1 MVEILFEN
9 PLGSMY
15 GPYFLALYAMFILF
29 VLIVLR
35 VMKSLV
41 DSTDKL
47 PMPSISSQI
56 DPYQLAYLRGGT
68 NELARTVLFNLLQK
82 NLLEHAESKTLKR
95 TAAATNISRLNSIE
109 TAAMGWIG
117 NGRTNNEI
125 FQSGGLTSQLEAFGR
140 TYEHQLEQQQ
150 LLTDDQIKM
159 KVAVVKWFAA
169 ASVAAL
175 GFYKVLATLSRGK
188 YNVMFIVVLG
198 VIGIV
203 LVFLS
208 GKLPRISKL
217 GKAYLARLQLTFENL
232 KVHATPPPSNVHL
245 PAAETQSSFNSID
258 PFLLSIGV
266 FGGAALGGA
275 VYESYNT
282 IFQKSQ
288 KVHSSS
294 CGAGCGDC
302 GSSCSS
308 SSCSS
313 CSSCGGGCGGC
324 GGCS

>member
-1 MVEILFEN
+1 MEILFDN
-9 PLGSMY
+9 PIGSMY
-15 GPYFLALYAMFILF
+15 GPYFLALYAAVIFFTLMVI
-29 VLIVLR
+29 R
-35 VMKSLV
+35 VMKSFV
-41 DSTDKL
+41 DSTHKL

-56 DPYQLAYLRGGT
+56 DPYQVAYLRGGT

-82 NLLEHAESKTLKR
+82 NLLEHAESKTLKI
-95 TAAATNISRLNSIE
+95 TEAASNTSRLNSIE
-109 TAAMGWIG
+109 TAAVGWIG

-125 FQSGGLTSQLEAFGR
+125 FKSGGLTTQLEAFGR
-140 TYEHQLEQQQ
+140 TYEHQLEEQQ

-169 ASVAAL
+169 ATVAAL
-175 GFYKVLATLSRGK
+175 GFYKVLAAFSRGK

-198 VIGIV
+198 VVGLV
-203 LVFLS
+203 FVFLS

-232 KVHATPPPSNVHL
+232 KVHATPPPANFHL
-245 PAAETQSSFNSID
+245 QPSAPQSSLNSID

-266 FGGAALGGA
+266 FGGAALGGS

-288 KVHSSS
+288 KLNSSS